1 MNFPSISSHIHN
13 WALFLLWLH
22 LCILSGVISPLF
34 PSSILDTWEGSSFSV
49 LSFCLFVLF
58 VGFSRQE
65 YWRGLPSPSL
75 GEPCLSELSTM
86 THASW
91 VALHGMAHTFIELD
105 KIVVHMVSLI
115 SFEVSSNV
123 VVLKMWSRGF
133 CFWDYGVEVFIHF
146 PLFLLVSTTKH
157 SGYFFVKKT
166 LRVYKRKRRQTGIRS
181 PRNGTVMSSLSSLLA
196 SCIDLQLKL
205 LATQKHKQPQTKK
218 KKKTTKKLLQKKSGL
233 GPGKSSLARQ
243 KTFKHKLLNPNTGV
257 GCHFLLL
264 VKVWSLLKIQI
275 LELHPRLL
283 ELETW
288 GWSSALCVLTGPPSD
303 SDACWS
309 FRTTDT
315 VFLQT
320 KELEMRGWF
329 ICPR

>member
-1 MNFPSISSHIHN
+1 
-13 WALFLLWLH
+13 
-22 LCILSGVISPLF
+22 
-34 PSSILDTWEGSSFSV
+34 
-49 LSFCLFVLF
+49 
-58 VGFSRQE
+58 
-65 YWRGLPSPSL
+65 
-75 GEPCLSELSTM
+75 
-86 THASW
+86 
-91 VALHGMAHTFIELD
+91 
-105 KIVVHMVSLI
+105 MVSLI

-233 GPGKSSLARQ
+233 GRGKSSLARQ

-283 ELETW
+283 ELET
-288 GWSSALCVLTGPPSD
+288 
-303 SDACWS
+303 
-309 FRTTDT
+309 
-315 VFLQT
+315 
-320 KELEMRGWF
+320 
-329 ICPR
+329 